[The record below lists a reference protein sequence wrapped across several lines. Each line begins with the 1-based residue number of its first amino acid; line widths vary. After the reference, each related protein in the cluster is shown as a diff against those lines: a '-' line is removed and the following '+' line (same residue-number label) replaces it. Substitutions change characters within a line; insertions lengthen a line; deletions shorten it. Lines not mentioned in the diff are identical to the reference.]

1 MIAAT
6 HGSRRRGKKKG
17 AQNNRDCVS
26 PSQHLTDTFLCQRT
40 QRGKK
45 VAQKNTDCVSP
56 SQYLM
61 ETFLYQRTLWGKTQ
75 EHTHRRQTCTVSLSQ
90 YTLSLSLAH
99 SLSLCQIFHNTDPRV
114 IQWECHKVPPSITD
128 TPLCPTQR
136 QRSNPY
142 IGSKPLVQMFVNL
155 YFPYAGRGLLFFDR
169 CAVAFWIPTG
179 VCGSGSRKQHCVKY
193 TRMHE

>member
-61 ETFLYQRTLWGKTQ
+61 ETFLYQRTLWGKKGAQKKTECQ
-75 EHTHRRQTCTVSLSQ
+75 SPSQ
-90 YTLSLSLAH
+90 YL
-99 SLSLCQIFHNTDPRV
+99 
-114 IQWECHKVPPSITD
+114 TD
-128 TPLCPTQR
+128 TPLCQTTQR
-136 QRSNPY
+136 QSCQ
-142 IGSKPLVQMFVNL
+142 PLLGVNLSPEFVNL
-155 YFPYAGRGLLFFDR
+155 YFPYAGQGLLFFDR
-169 CAVAFWIPTG
+169 WQWHFEFQMACVAVE
-179 VCGSGSRKQHCVKY
+179 VGSNIV
-193 TRMHE
+193 